1 MSFFLSP
8 STSFFRHCHHGSRR
22 RSLCHPLRRTSPLL
36 VILHCGMVVSFY
48 ASCFLRV
55 SQSSTATTLRWCF
68 ALNRKL
74 ADKIAASDYY
84 VVVPD
89 FFYGEPYDPQNT
101 NRPLG
106 IERLD
111 QKIKKKRSVGAV
123 GNRVMTDERDVKRS
137 ALPKSNVDSK
147 MRFYDTQAAIEDSSI
162 DFGDFFKGQLPGK
175 FLKLLGFLALSRLGV
190 YIPLGGVYPKLQDL
204 QKREG
209 EAGRKKVLQYT
220 RYASVGFAIVQA
232 IGQVLFLRPYVNDF
246 STEHAENESC
256 VKISPKIAGGFVTAL
271 SFCTVILAKEVTS
284 LSWYSS
290 FVFYEEPKVLKQPE
304 STFWMH
310 TNLQVAHIIW
320 DDEEEEAAAERA
332 SEVNFTDEI
341 SGINTGSP
349 SPTSSNES
357 SVTS

>member
-1 MSFFLSP
+1 
-8 STSFFRHCHHGSRR
+8 
-22 RSLCHPLRRTSPLL
+22 
-36 VILHCGMVVSFY
+36 MVVSFY

-106 IERLD
+106 IESEGLD

-147 MRFYDTQAAIEDSSI
+147 MRFYDTQGFRYGKKRNLFSVFPFPNSQDLGTFPLGLLMKLGGKLFSNSESIQKRDEAAVLFKQLEYPVLLHCICLMLTALFRTPAIEDSSI

-190 YIPLGGVYPKLQDL
+190 YIPLGGVNREAFVGNLDQNSLLSTLDLFSGLINAQIVFQLLAQVYPKLQDL

-246 STEHAENESC
+246 ST
-256 VKISPKIAGGFVTAL
+256 
-271 SFCTVILAKEVTS
+271 
-284 LSWYSS
+284 
-290 FVFYEEPKVLKQPE
+290 
-304 STFWMH
+304 
-310 TNLQVAHIIW
+310 
-320 DDEEEEAAAERA
+320 D
-332 SEVNFTDEI
+332 
-341 SGINTGSP
+341 
-349 SPTSSNES
+349 
-357 SVTS
+357 